1 MVNVISKT
9 DADDAAYGA
18 ELRGGKVE
26 NTFECAGVTG
36 TSISVEN
43 LFFLTPARLKFLKKT
58 SRKKAK

>member
-43 LFFLTPARLKFLKKT
+43 LFFFNP
-58 SRKKAK
+58 RKIEVSEKR

>member
-43 LFFLTPARLKFLKKT
+43 LFFLTPARLKFLKKI
-58 SRKKAK
+58 SRKKAR

>member
-26 NTFECAGVTG
+26 NTFECAGLTG

-43 LFFLTPARLKFLKKT
+43 LFF
-58 SRKKAK
+58 